1 MIKSN
6 LSIPDF
12 KLQIS
17 DSNLQV
23 SDSKLQ
29 ISEINNTLL
38 DNASETPEVNV
49 LESEISNLKSE
60 IQHPLSI
67 DVKNISVSFKTP
79 KGVFTAI
86 KNIDLQVKK
95 GEIVALIGHS
105 GCGKSTLL
113 GTISGMTSPT
123 EGVVYANE
131 KPVTGPGPDRG
142 IVFQNYSLLPWMSV
156 YKNIYEAVDSVLK
169 DKTSAEKA
177 EISKNALQMVNLWE
191 HKDKLPSQLSGGM
204 KQRVAIARAFAISPS
219 ILLLDEPFGALD
231 ALTKGTMH
239 IELLKLWNLDNRNK
253 TIVMVTHDIEEAIF
267 LSDRVVVLND
277 GPAATIKE
285 IVDVPLPRPRNK
297 KTIVHD
303 PLYIET
309 HDKLMSLLFEKF
321 SIEDDGVKYNA

>member
-1 MIKSN
+1 MTKSN
-6 LSIPDF
+6 IAAFVGASP
-12 KLQIS
+12 
-17 DSNLQV
+17 V
-23 SDSKLQ
+23 SGSSLIVEKKQ
-29 ISEINNTLL
+29 
-38 DNASETPEVNV
+38 PV
-49 LESEISNLKSE
+49 
-60 IQHPLSI
+60 SI
-67 DVKNISVSFKTP
+67 DVQNVSVSFKTP
-79 KGVFTAI
+79 KGVYTAI
-86 KNIDLQVKK
+86 ENISLQVKK
-95 GEIVALIGHS
+95 GEIVSLIGHS

-113 GTISGMTSPT
+113 GTISGMTAPT
-123 EGVVYANE
+123 EGLVLANE
-131 KPVTGPGPDRG
+131 KVVTGPGPDRG

-169 DKTSAEKA
+169 NKTKAEKA
-177 EISKNALQMVNLWE
+177 EISQTALEMVNLWQ

-267 LSDRVVVLND
+267 LSDRVVVLHN

-285 IVDVPLPRPRNK
+285 IVDVPLPRPRHK

-303 PLYIET
+303 PLYMET
-309 HDKLMSLLFEKF
+309 HDKLMGLLFDKF
-321 SIEDDGVKYNA
+321 SIEDDGVTYQH